1 MIKNPVMLKIRGKSK
16 FKDGYP
22 GINILS
28 GSKRSIIKN
37 LFTVI
42 LLLLIAS
49 IIFIFLRLFLLAG
62 ATMIAVCALEVV
74 LLRNSFK
81 QTRELEK
88 KIEEISDLNEKK
100 GDVISRFSHHIR
112 EPLNNLVVIGEMLI
126 NTELNKKQK
135 DLIETL
141 IASTNNMAEIL
152 NDLTMQSAVAGY
164 EERKPIRFN
173 IGSAIENTIDL
184 FRLKNPEKID
194 FILHKKD
201 AANIEITGNPI
212 ILKQIFLDIFNTI
225 VEQSRESTVKVSIS
239 VKKEKEKDQ
248 ECIVSFRIQADRK
261 IVFVD
266 DRSAFSN
273 HMIKLIT
280 GADGSYA
287 QELNENYSALSFTQK
302 FINITEEKKKTTP
315 QPVVEAFRIKEKRK
329 KELKDANILLV
340 EDNPINQKITLLTL
354 KPLVNSIDTA
364 SDGREALEKF
374 GSSSYDI
381 VLMDVQM
388 PVMSGI
394 IAAEKIR
401 ALEKSTSKHTPI
413 IAITANAMLGDKER
427 CLEAGMDDYISK
439 PFQPSAL
446 IDIIKKH
453 L

>member
-1 MIKNPVMLKIRGKSK
+1 MIKNPVMFKIREKSK
-16 FKDGYP
+16 SKAEYP
-22 GINILS
+22 AFNIFS
-28 GSKRSIIKN
+28 GSKRYLIKN
-37 LFTVI
+37 LFTAI
-42 LLLLIAS
+42 LLLLVAS
-49 IIFIFLRLFLLAG
+49 IILIFFRMFLTAG
-62 ATMIAVCALEVV
+62 VILITVCALEIV
-74 LLRNSFK
+74 LLRNSFR

-88 KIEEISDLNEKK
+88 RIEEISEMNEKK

-112 EPLNNLVVIGEMLI
+112 EPLNNLVVIGEML
-126 NTELNKKQK
+126 NNSELNKKQK
-135 DLIETL
+135 DLVETL
-141 IASTNNMAEIL
+141 IASTNNMADIL

-173 IGSAIENTIDL
+173 IASAIENTIDL

-201 AANIEITGNPI
+201 STGIEITGNPI
-212 ILKQIFLDIFNTI
+212 ILKQIFLDIFNII
-225 VEQSRESTVKVSIS
+225 VEQGRESPVKVNIS

-248 ECIVSFRIQADRK
+248 ECIVSFRIQTDRK

-266 DRSAFSN
+266 YSNATSN
-273 HMIKLIT
+273 HMIKLIM
-280 GADGSYA
+280 GGDGSYT
-287 QELNENYSALSFTQK
+287 QDLNENYSVLSFTQK
-302 FINITEEKKKTTP
+302 FINITEEKKKTAAP
-315 QPVVEAFRIKEKRK
+315 PVVEAFRIKEKRK

-354 KPLVNSIDTA
+354 KPLVNNIDTA

-374 GSSSYDI
+374 GSSSYDL

-427 CLEAGMDDYISK
+427 CLAAGMDDYISK

-446 IDIIKKH
+446 IEIIKRH